1 MYAFIWRR
9 LPGNRAAKLVG
20 TLLLLG
26 LAGLVLWYGVFPW
39 LEPRVAL
46 DEVTVG

>member
-1 MYAFIWRR
+1 MYAFIWRH
-9 LPGNRAAKLVG
+9 LPGNLAAKLAG
-20 TLLLLG
+20 TLLLLV
-26 LAGLVLWYGVFPW
+26 LAGLALWYGVFPW

>member
-1 MYAFIWRR
+1 MYGFVWRH
-9 LPGNRAAKLVG
+9 LPGNTAAKLVG
-20 TLLLLG
+20 MLLLLG
-26 LAGLVLWYGVFPW
+26 LAALFLWYGVFPW